1 MEQLKFLPKLRLT
14 KAQLQMIIK
23 ERDYETLEVSNGECA
38 SDGISYK
45 IDGRVVEIIDEY
57 MMDNI
62 IDDIRRKQV
71 SALEKCVVE
80 AFENHFGISID
91 DVDLREIEH
100 IVVEGDPI
108 ESYRYRGETFLYV
121 QVPFDIDVN
130 TDSQG
135 VKLKMTYKYKDV

>member
-23 ERDYETLEVSNGECA
+23 EGDYETLEVSNGECA

-62 IDDIRRKQV
+62 IEDLYRKQM
-71 SALEKCVVE
+71 SEIEKHIVD
-80 AFENHFGISID
+80 AFQKHFGIPIYH
-91 DVDLREIEH
+91 VDMREIEH
-100 IVVEGDPI
+100 RVDYPL
-108 ESYRYRGETFLYV
+108 ESFSYRGETFLNIH
-121 QVPFDIDVN
+121 FDVN
-130 TDSQG
+130 IDQLVLTINYG
-135 VKLKMTYKYKDV
+135 EV

>member
-1 MEQLKFLPKLRLT
+1 
-14 KAQLQMIIK
+14 
-23 ERDYETLEVSNGECA
+23 
-38 SDGISYK
+38 
-45 IDGRVVEIIDEY
+45 
-57 MMDNI
+57 MMNKI
-62 IDDIRRKQV
+62 IDDVCREQV
-71 SALEKCVVE
+71 SKLEKLVVD

-121 QVPFDIDVN
+121 QFPRDIDVIN

-135 VKLKMTYKYKDV
+135 VKLKMTYKYKEV